1 MCFLSLFF
9 VNAHGWAAVHVAES
23 RKHFHEQNV
32 EKVLVDLLSVQ
43 DISVKTATCKAVRAM
58 SHHIGSN
65 DSFRELGMYKFTQ
78 PP

>member
-1 MCFLSLFF
+1 M
-9 VNAHGWAAVHVAES
+9 HVAES

-65 DSFRELGMYKFTQ
+65 DSFRELGTYKFTQ